1 MFSRLLTNIGQEVA
15 PQHQVNQLIEAVRQM
30 QAPQMVAPASNG
42 TASTPGSRAAS
53 ARAMGEPETRHSTSR
68 PASVVDVVDGSDENG
83 QGILIAQDPSIDP
96 NSDEP
101 ERGPK
106 ERPVHLRIQI
116 KMLRTYDR
124 TRKNDAALS

>member
-1 MFSRLLTNIGQEVA
+1 
-15 PQHQVNQLIEAVRQM
+15 
-30 QAPQMVAPASNG
+30 MVALTSNG
-42 TASTPGSRAAS
+42 TANTPGSKAAS
-53 ARAMGEPETRHSTSR
+53 ARIIGEPETRHSTSR
-68 PASVVDVVDGSDENG
+68 PASIVDIIDGSDENS
-83 QGILIAQDPSIDP
+83 QGIPIAQDPFIDP

-116 KMLRTYDR
+116 KMLRTYNK